1 MFGDGKRKRIVTS
14 KTFRIG
20 DLVRYNDVIG
30 SMDKSVGTI
39 IGWAES
45 TWREQRA
52 KVQWFDWCGSGPNET
67 TEYFNELE
75 IISGERK

>member
-1 MFGDGKRKRIVTS
+1 LAGKQVTS

-20 DLVRYNDVIG
+20 DLVRYNDVMG

-39 IGWAES
+39 IGWSEA
-45 TWREQRA
+45 TWRQHRA

-75 IISGERK
+75 VISGESK